1 MKKLINIVL
10 LLFMIVGSVQTAS
23 AKNWFGNHNRYGS
36 GWGYSGND
44 CNDWPEWT
52 PMYWME
58 KMSDDKPDCD
68 DLRNAYFNRYRFQSV
83 YPQAGAGLY
92 PASPYG
98 VNNTANR
105 FPTNSGLYP
114 PLSGRIGRYGSTVP
128 PFAYRQ
134 IPSYGATPG
143 LGRMP
148 FAPTY
153 APPYASSF
161 ASPFPPLAGLGSYPG
176 INNSMSSFPPVSP
189 LSSFS
194 LISSPM
200 VGGLSGFGSPM
211 LPVSPVFPWSMGSPL
226 GGGMGFPGM
235 SPMSGGGFGS
245 PWNRFGGSGFSPF
258 R

>member
-1 MKKLINIVL
+1 
-10 LLFMIVGSVQTAS
+10 MIVGSVQTAS

-92 PASPYG
+92 PVSPYG
-98 VNNTANR
+98 VNTANR

-134 IPSYGATPG
+134 FSSYGATPG

-148 FAPTY
+148 FASTY

-161 ASPFPPLAGLGSYPG
+161 ASPFPPLAGLGRYPG

-189 LSSFS
+189 FSSFS
-194 LISSPM
+194 PMSSPM
-200 VGGLSGFGSPM
+200 GGGLSGFGSPM
-211 LPVSPVFPWSMGSPL
+211 LPVSPWSMGSP
-226 GGGMGFPGM
+226 M
-235 SPMSGGGFGS
+235 GGGFGS
-245 PWNRFGGSGFSPF
+245 PWNRFGGSPFAGSGFSPF